1 MIILCIFL
9 WQRIQREIK
18 FFISSLL
25 ETPSIGQHFG
35 INSILF
41 FLTKVFIDDAL
52 KLKDKKLVIIHGKG
66 KGIIKQAVY
75 EELKANRNVKDY
87 KTDIFNNGM
96 TIVNLK

>member
-1 MIILCIFL
+1 MKFTKKINDPFLYGAPILDL
-9 WQRIQREIK
+9 HG
-18 FFISSLL
+18 
-25 ETPSIGQHFG
+25 ETFQVAKV
-35 INSILF
+35 
-41 FLTKVFIDDAL
+41 LTKVFIDDAL